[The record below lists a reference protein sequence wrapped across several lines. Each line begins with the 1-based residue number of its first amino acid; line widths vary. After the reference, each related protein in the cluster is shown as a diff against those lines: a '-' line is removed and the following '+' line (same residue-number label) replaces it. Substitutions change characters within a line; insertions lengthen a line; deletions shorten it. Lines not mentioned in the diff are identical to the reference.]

1 LVGPWDHLRYQSRE
15 DTIEYQ
21 DQIFINRNLK
31 LQSVSHMGFDM
42 DHTLAIYK
50 PAAKELAFRLS
61 IELLTEKFGYPE
73 EISSLKYQHGMVIR
87 GLVVDKRRGNF
98 IKLDHHKYVEIAYHG
113 PNRLGKKD
121 RKSLYN
127 KPGESYR
134 PSSDDFAYLDTLFC
148 LPEACLYMQLVG
160 FMDERN
166 GTKKTD
172 YRSLHR
178 DIREAID
185 QVHRDGSLKAEITS
199 NLSTYIEKDPLLP
212 KTLFHCIQGKKRLF
226 LLTNSEYYYT
236 DAILTYLL
244 NGEIPGYENWQDYF
258 NFIVVS
264 ARKPAF
270 FSKEAAL
277 ERMESDEMGAEIPSE
292 VRSKLFRQ
300 GYFKSMEKELG
311 AAGESILYFGDH
323 TFGDI
328 LKSKQSCG
336 WRTAMIISELEKELR
351 ILESQRTDKESLDSR
366 RKELQ
371 ETRDD
376 IIMLEN
382 QISFLRNRKLD
393 AYDVL
398 SFEDLKD
405 IDTEV
410 KDLHE
415 LVIQKDYRAT
425 ECLNEIKRLEEEM
438 SEGYNPNWGCL
449 FKSSRRK
456 SRFGDQVEDF
466 ACVYSSRVTNF
477 SRYPITKY
485 FRISTDLMA
494 HERS

>member
-1 LVGPWDHLRYQSRE
+1 
-15 DTIEYQ
+15 
-21 DQIFINRNLK
+21 
-31 LQSVSHMGFDM
+31 
-42 DHTLAIYK
+42 
-50 PAAKELAFRLS
+50 
-61 IELLTEKFGYPE
+61 
-73 EISSLKYQHGMVIR
+73 
-87 GLVVDKRRGNF
+87 
-98 IKLDHHKYVEIAYHG
+98 
-113 PNRLGKKD
+113 
-121 RKSLYN
+121 
-127 KPGESYR
+127 
-134 PSSDDFAYLDTLFC
+134 
-148 LPEACLYMQLVG
+148 
-160 FMDERN
+160 
-166 GTKKTD
+166 
-172 YRSLHR
+172 
-178 DIREAID
+178 
-185 QVHRDGSLKAEITS
+185 
-199 NLSTYIEKDPLLP
+199 
-212 KTLFHCIQGKKRLF
+212 
-226 LLTNSEYYYT
+226 
-236 DAILTYLL
+236 
-244 NGEIPGYENWQDYF
+244 
-258 NFIVVS
+258 
-264 ARKPAF
+264 
-270 FSKEAAL
+270 
-277 ERMESDEMGAEIPSE
+277 
-292 VRSKLFRQ
+292 
-300 GYFKSMEKELG
+300 
-311 AAGESILYFGDH
+311 
-323 TFGDI
+323 
-328 LKSKQSCG
+328 
-336 WRTAMIISELEKELR
+336 MIISELEKELR